1 MQQSGTVKQI
11 LPLESGESKAGKA
24 WQKQTFVISFKDGSY
39 DKILAIST
47 MKPELLTNIS
57 VGQNVTVELNVSSRE
72 YNGKFYTDATAW
84 KITADGQAS
93 TIPAKLDEQDSSDLP
108 F

>member
-1 MQQSGTVKQI
+1 MTQTGTVQQI
-11 LPLESGESKAGKA
+11 LPIESGESKAGKA
-24 WQKQTFVISFKDGSY
+24 WSKQTFVIGFKDGSY

-47 MKPELLTNIS
+47 MKPELLTNIA

-84 KITADGQAS
+84 KITASEAESPVPLPLDQQGDG
-93 TIPAKLDEQDSSDLP
+93 LP